1 MLLWIKKKQKKN
13 NIKQEYRESLIQEKM
28 YTQGN

>member
-1 MLLWIKKKQKKN
+1 MNKKKNKKKN